1 MDYTLLSFAESKILP
16 GDGGV
21 LLFGANAVDPDD
33 VATAIPETA
42 PRMPQSR
49 LALSLRNL
57 VHGLADLRWD
67 RPAAK
72 IDSAFSAV
80 QNHYRDLIVCSGGIA
95 DKRSV
100 TNALSQLEDIRST
113 RYRNYALYRDGIS
126 TKHATVVA
134 LHEGSTCWR
143 CPVLF
148 DEPDAAQ
155 AATKELRAAGVHASN
170 HYFSLNLLFGGGRV
184 PMAEAVSA
192 RIVNLWTDDRTP
204 SSMVTSAINL
214 INRH

>member
-1 MDYTLLSFAESKILP
+1 
-16 GDGGV
+16 
-21 LLFGANAVDPDD
+21 
-33 VATAIPETA
+33 
-42 PRMPQSR
+42 
-49 LALSLRNL
+49 
-57 VHGLADLRWD
+57 
-67 RPAAK
+67 
-72 IDSAFSAV
+72 
-80 QNHYRDLIVCSGGIA
+80 
-95 DKRSV
+95 
-100 TNALSQLEDIRST
+100 
-113 RYRNYALYRDGIS
+113 
-126 TKHATVVA
+126 
-134 LHEGSTCWR
+134 
-143 CPVLF
+143 VLF